1 MGDGM
6 DSSIQLSRR
15 RAFSWKA
22 VVVPYLY
29 LAPFL
34 ILFLLFRVYPLLYGL
49 YLSLTNAE
57 LGRLQTSFVGLLN
70 YQGLLSNPRFQ
81 TSVVNTI
88 VFTLEATIPVLGI
101 PLLLAVILNRAV
113 NLRTL
118 LRSVFFF
125 PFTLSVVTVGLIWAW
140 LLDPLSGPVT
150 YYLNQIGI
158 YPPPWLGD
166 ARTAMPSIVL
176 ATVWSVTGY
185 YMVIY
190 LAALQD
196 VPQHLLEAAA
206 LDGADGWRQF
216 WSVTFPLLRP
226 VMLFV
231 VIIHIIGALQVFGIV
246 FVMTKGGPADATLTI
261 VQYIYLIGFQGS
273 FRLGP
278 AAAMSWVLFVAI
290 FVVSLIQFRV
300 FSGRAEY

>member
-1 MGDGM
+1 MA
-6 DSSIQLSRR
+6 SSVSLPRR
-15 RAFSWKA
+15 RALSWKG

-29 LAPFL
+29 LGPFL
-34 ILFLLFRVYPLLYGL
+34 IFFLVFRVYPLLYGL
-49 YLSLTNAE
+49 YLSVTNAQ
-57 LGRLQTSFVGLLN
+57 LGRLSVSFVGLHN
-70 YQGLLSNPRFQ
+70 YVALLTDPRFL
-81 TSVVNTI
+81 TSVVNTLT
-88 VFTLEATIPVLGI
+88 FTLEATIPVLGV
-101 PLLLAVILNRAV
+101 PLLLAVILDRAV

-118 LRSVFFF
+118 LRSAFFF

-140 LLDPLSGPVT
+140 LLDPLVGPVT
-150 YYLNQIGI
+150 FYLNHLGI

-166 ARTAMPSIVL
+166 ARTAMPAIVL

-196 VPQHLLEAAA
+196 IPRHLIEAAA
-206 LDGADGWRQF
+206 LDGADGWQTF

-246 FVMTKGGPADATLTI
+246 YVMTKGGPADATLTL
-261 VQYIYLIGFQGS
+261 VQYIYLIGFNGS

-290 FVVSLIQFRV
+290 FVASLVQFRV
-300 FSGRAEY
+300 FRGQAE

>member
-1 MGDGM
+1 MAK
-6 DSSIQLSRR
+6 SISLPRR
-15 RAFSWKA
+15 SALDWKA

-29 LAPFL
+29 LGPFL
-34 ILFLLFRVYPLLYGL
+34 VLFLVFRVYPLLYGL
-49 YLSLTNAE
+49 YISVTNAQ
-57 LGRLQTSFVGLLN
+57 LGRMSTAIVGFQN
-70 YQGLLSNPRFQ
+70 YSALLSDPRFQ
-81 TSVVNTI
+81 TSVVNTAT
-88 VFTLEATIPVLGI
+88 FTLEATIPVLGV
-101 PLLLAVILNRAV
+101 PLLLAVVLNRGVA
-113 NLRTL
+113 LRTL
-118 LRSVFFF
+118 LRSAFFF

-140 LLDPLSGPVT
+140 LLDPLVGPIT
-150 YYLNQIGI
+150 FYLNRVGI
-158 YPPPWLGD
+158 FPPPWLGD
-166 ARTAMPSIVL
+166 THTAMPAIVL

-196 VPQHLLEAAA
+196 IPQQLLEAAA
-206 LDGADGWRQF
+206 LDGAGGWQSF

-231 VIIHIIGALQVFGIV
+231 VIIHIIGALQVFGII
-246 FVMTKGGPADATLTI
+246 FVMTKGGPADATLSL

-300 FSGRAEY
+300 FRDQAEY